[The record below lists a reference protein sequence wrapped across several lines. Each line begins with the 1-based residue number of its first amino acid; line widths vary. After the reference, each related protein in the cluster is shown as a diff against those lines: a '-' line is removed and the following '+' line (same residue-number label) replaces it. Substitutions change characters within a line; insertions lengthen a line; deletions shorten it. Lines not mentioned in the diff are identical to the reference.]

1 MPKDFMDC
9 VKNKGRVVTKSLKGN
24 RYVKIC
30 YDKEG
35 KSYTGEVKLKKKS
48 NAVKANKINKERS
61 YIRRAKAQAAD
72 LLRLKEYFDKNNCS

>member
-30 YDKEG
+30 YGKDG
-35 KSYTGEVKLKKKS
+35 KSYTGEVKSKKKIS
-48 NAVKANKINKERS
+48 AIKERS
-61 YIRRAKAQAAD
+61 YIKHAKAQAAD